1 MRKIINSHSSIIFLN
16 GTFSKELINLVNTKV
31 PLIAADGS
39 AKKVYE
45 LGLTP
50 NFIVGDG
57 DSYKKKSNENFIEMK
72 TQDFTD
78 FEKCVFFAEK
88 NNLLPSLV
96 LGINGGEFDHIL
108 GNALAMLKHSKNF
121 SLYFLDTYEKN
132 NNKMGIKLG
141 IPLTKEKL
149 KLFLENKTLLS
160 IIPFQ
165 DAIVKTKGL
174 KWNLKNKLLHVD
186 DILAI
191 RNENISKNIEI
202 EVKRGKALLILDI
215 KAKTFLKNYK

>member
-1 MRKIINSHSSIIFLN
+1 MRNIINSHSSIIFIN
-16 GTFSKELINLVNTKV
+16 GAFSKELVNLVNTKV
-31 PLIAADGS
+31 PLIAADGA

-50 NFIVGDG
+50 DFIIGDG
-57 DSYKKKSNENFIEMK
+57 DSYKEKSNENFIKMK

-78 FEKCVFFAEK
+78 FEKSIFFAKK

-96 LGINGGEFDHIL
+96 LGVNGGEFDHIL
-108 GNALAMLKHSKNF
+108 GNALAMLKHSNNF

-132 NNKMGIKLG
+132 NKKMGIKLG

-149 KLFLENKTLLS
+149 KLFIENKTILS

-165 DAIVKTKGL
+165 DAIIKTKGL
-174 KWNLKNKLLHVD
+174 KWELKNKLLHID
-186 DILAI
+186 DILAL
-191 RNENISKNIEI
+191 RNENISKNVEIEI
-202 EVKRGKALLILDI
+202 KKGKALLILDVTY
-215 KAKTFLKNYK
+215 KFLKNL